1 MSLRFLTAGESHG
14 PSLTAILDGMP
25 AGLKLSASIIDL
37 ELARRQ
43 KGFGSGGRMKL
54 EKDAVQILGG
64 VMAGETTGA
73 PIALLVENADHIKW
87 KGKAIEPMTAPRP
100 GHADLTGAVKYGYK
114 DLRPA
119 LERASARE
127 TAMRVAAGAVCKHF
141 LAQFGIIV
149 GGYVSSIGKI
159 QTNFGDVPYEERF
172 ARAEDSDVRCPV
184 EASASQMRAEIE
196 KTIHGKNTLGGV
208 LEIVALNVPIGL
220 GSFAQ
225 WDKRLEA
232 RLAMAIMSVQAIKG
246 VEIGDAFENAKRLGT
261 QAHDPIQLQNAE
273 GRSQNINYQLPITNY
288 QSLTRNSNRAG
299 GIEGGISNGQP
310 IIIRAAM
317 KPIATTL
324 TPQQTVDLASGQ
336 ESPTKY
342 ERSDFCP
349 VPRAAPILEA
359 MVAFVL
365 ADALIEKLGGDSMNE
380 MKPRFETLRKATL
393 EDLVMDNFPHVFW
406 E

>member
-1 MSLRFLTAGESHG
+1 MLRFLTAGESHG

-25 AGLKLSASIIDL
+25 AGLPLDASIIDL

-43 KGFGSGGRMKL
+43 KGYGSGGRMKI
-54 EKDAVQILGG
+54 EKDSVQILGG

-73 PIALLVENADHIKW
+73 PIAMLVQNADHIKW

-127 TAMRVAAGAVCKHF
+127 TTMRVAVGAVCKHF

-149 GGYVSSIGKI
+149 GGYVSSIGEV
-159 QTNFGDVPYEERF
+159 QTDFGAMSYEERF
-172 ARAEDSDVRCPV
+172 ARAEESDVRCPV
-184 EASASQMRAEIE
+184 ESSANQMRDAIE

-208 LEIVALNVPIGL
+208 LEIIALNLPVGL
-220 GSFAQ
+220 GSFMQ

-232 RLAMAIMSVQAIKG
+232 KLAMAVMSVQAIKG
-246 VEIGDAFENAKRLGT
+246 VEVGDAFANSRLPGT
-261 QAHDPIQLQNAE
+261 QSHDPITLE
-273 GRSQNINYQLPITNY
+273 RSNVQRST
-288 QSLTRNSNRAG
+288 NRAG
-299 GIEGGISNGQP
+299 GTEGGVSNGQP
-310 IIIRAAM
+310 IVIRAAM

-324 TPQQTVDLASGQ
+324 TPQQTVDLAKGE
-336 ESPTKY
+336 ESPTNY

-349 VPRAAPILEA
+349 VPRAVPILEA

-365 ADALIEKLGGDSMNE
+365 ADALIEKLGGDSMGE
-380 MKPRFETLRKATL
+380 MKPRFESLRRATL
-393 EDLVMDNFPHVFW
+393 EDLQMDNVPHVFW

>member
-1 MSLRFLTAGESHG
+1 MPLRFLTAGESHG

-25 AGLKLSASIIDL
+25 AGLSITSEIINK

-43 KGFGSGGRMKL
+43 QGYGSGGRMKI
-54 EKDAVQILGG
+54 EKDTVQILGG

-73 PIALLVENADHIKW
+73 PIALLVQNDDHIKW

-127 TAMRVAAGAVCKHF
+127 TTMRVAVGAVCKHF

-149 GGYVSSIGKI
+149 GGYVSSIGEI
-159 QTNFGDVPYEERF
+159 QTDFGDMPYEERF
-172 ARAEDSDVRCPV
+172 IRAEESDVRCPIDS
-184 EASASQMRAEIE
+184 SAQKMRDEIE
-196 KTIHGKNTLGGV
+196 KTIHRKNTLGGV
-208 LEIVALNVPIGL
+208 LEIVALNLPVGL
-220 GSFAQ
+220 GSFMQ

-232 RLAMAIMSVQAIKG
+232 KLAMAVMSVQAIKG
-246 VEIGDAFENAKRLGT
+246 VEVGDAFENAKRIGT
-261 QAHDPIQLQNAE
+261 KAHDPINLKPSTFDLQ
-273 GRSQNINYQLPITNY
+273 RST
-288 QSLTRNSNRAG
+288 NRAG
-299 GIEGGISNGQP
+299 GTEGGVSNGQP
-310 IIIRAAM
+310 IVIRAAM

-324 TPQQTVDLASGQ
+324 TPQQTVDLAAG
-336 ESPTKY
+336 ENALTKY

-349 VPRAAPILEA
+349 VPRAVPILEA
-359 MVAFVL
+359 MAAFVL
-365 ADALIEKLGGDSMNE
+365 AEALLEKLGGDSLNE
-380 MKPRFETLRKATL
+380 MKPRFEALRKATL
-393 EDLVMDNFPHVFW
+393 DDLPMDNIPHVFW

>member
-1 MSLRFLTAGESHG
+1 MLRFLTAGESHG
-14 PSLTAILDGMP
+14 PSLTAILDGIP
-25 AGLKLSASIIDL
+25 AGLRLHGSLIDR

-43 KGFGSGGRMKL
+43 KGYGSGGRMKI
-54 EKDAVQILGG
+54 EKDTVQILGG

-73 PIALLVENADHIKW
+73 PIALLVQNDDHIKW
-87 KGKAIEPMTAPRP
+87 KGKTVEPMTAPRP

-127 TAMRVAAGAVCKHF
+127 TTMRVAVGAVCKHF
-141 LAQFGIIV
+141 LSQFGIIV

-159 QTNFGDVPYEERF
+159 QSDFGDMPYEERF
-172 ARAEDSDVRCPV
+172 ALAEESDVRCPV
-184 EASASQMRAEIE
+184 ESSANQMRAEIE
-196 KTIHGKNTLGGV
+196 KTIHGRNTLGGV
-208 LEIVALNVPIGL
+208 LEIVALNLPAGL
-220 GSFAQ
+220 GSFMQ

-232 RLAMAIMSVQAIKG
+232 KLAMAIMSVQAIKG
-246 VEIGDAFENAKRLGT
+246 VEVGDAFENARLPGT
-261 QAHDPIQLQNAE
+261 RAHDPMTLENSHIL
-273 GRSQNINYQLPITNY
+273 RST
-288 QSLTRNSNRAG
+288 NRAG
-299 GIEGGISNGQP
+299 GTEGGISNGQP
-310 IIIRAAM
+310 IILRAAM

-349 VPRAAPILEA
+349 VPRAVPILEA

-380 MKPRFETLRKATL
+380 MKPRFETLRKTTL
-393 EDLVMDNFPHVFW
+393 EDLQMDNIPHVFW

>member
-1 MSLRFLTAGESHG
+1 MTLRFLTAGESHG
-14 PSLTAILDGMP
+14 PSLTAILDGLP
-25 AGLKLSASIIDL
+25 AGLPVTASIIDL

-43 KGFGSGGRMKL
+43 KGYGSGGRMKI
-54 EKDAVQILGG
+54 EKDIVQILGG

-73 PIALLVENADHIKW
+73 PIALLVQNDDHVRW
-87 KGKAIEPMTAPRP
+87 KGKAIEPMSAPRP
-100 GHADLTGAVKYGYK
+100 GHADLTGAIKYGYR

-127 TAMRVAAGAVCKHF
+127 TTMRVAAGAVCKHF

-149 GGYVSSIGKI
+149 GGYVSSIGK
-159 QTNFGDVPYEERF
+159 TDTDFSDMTYEERF
-172 ARAEDSDVRCPV
+172 VRAEESDVRCPV
-184 EASASQMRAEIE
+184 ESSAARMRDEIE
-196 KTIHGKNTLGGV
+196 KTIHDKNTLGGV
-208 LEIVALNVPIGL
+208 LEIVALNMPVGL
-220 GSFAQ
+220 GSFMQ

-232 RLAMAIMSVQAIKG
+232 KLGMAVMSVQAIKG
-246 VEIGDAFENAKRLGT
+246 VEVGDAFANARLPGT
-261 QAHDPIQLQNAE
+261 QAHDPITLEHSDIQ
-273 GRSQNINYQLPITNY
+273 RST
-288 QSLTRNSNRAG
+288 NRAG
-299 GIEGGISNGQP
+299 GTEGGVSNGQP
-310 IIIRAAM
+310 IVIRAAM

-336 ESPTKY
+336 EAPTKY

-349 VPRAAPILEA
+349 VPRAVPILEA

-380 MKPRFETLRKATL
+380 MRPRFETLRKSTL
-393 EDLVMDNFPHVFW
+393 EDLQMDNTPHVFW

>member
-1 MSLRFLTAGESHG
+1 MPLRFLTAGESHG
-14 PSLTAILDGMP
+14 PSLTAILDGIP
-25 AGLKLSASIIDL
+25 AGLPLAPDIINK

-43 KGFGSGGRMKL
+43 QGYGSGGRMKI

-64 VMAGETTGA
+64 VMDGETTGA
-73 PIALLVENADHIKW
+73 PIALLVPNDDHVKW
-87 KGKAIEPMTAPRP
+87 KGKTIEPMTAPRP

-127 TAMRVAAGAVCKHF
+127 TTMRVAAGAVCKHF
-141 LAQFGIIV
+141 LVQFGILV
-149 GGYVSSIGKI
+149 GGYVSAIGEA
-159 QTNFGDVPYEERF
+159 QADFGDMPYVKRF
-172 ARAEDSDVRCPV
+172 TRAEESDVRCPV
-184 EASASQMRAEIE
+184 ESAANQMRAEIE

-208 LEIVALNVPIGL
+208 IEIIALNVPVGL
-220 GSFAQ
+220 GSFVQ
-225 WDKRLEA
+225 WDRRLEA
-232 RLAMAIMSVQAIKG
+232 KLTHAVMSVQAIKG
-246 VEIGDAFENAKRLGT
+246 VEIGDAFENARLPGT
-261 QAHDPIQLQNAE
+261 EAHDAMHVE
-273 GRSQNINYQLPITNY
+273 RSTFNVQRST
-288 QSLTRNSNRAG
+288 NRAG

-310 IIIRAAM
+310 IVIRAAM

-336 ESPTKY
+336 DSPTKY

-349 VPRAAPILEA
+349 VPRAVPILES

-365 ADALIEKLGGDSMNE
+365 ADALLEKLGGDSMNE

-393 EDLVMDNFPHVFW
+393 EDLSMDNIPHVFW
-406 E
+406 ENV

>member
-1 MSLRFLTAGESHG
+1 MPLRFLTAGESHG

-25 AGLKLSASIIDL
+25 AGLTLTSEIIDP

-43 KGFGSGGRMKL
+43 KGYGSGGRMKI
-54 EKDAVQILGG
+54 EKDSVQILGG

-73 PIALLVENADHIKW
+73 PIALLVQNADHMKW

-127 TAMRVAAGAVCKHF
+127 TTMRVAVGAVCKHF
-141 LAQFGIIV
+141 LAQFGVIV
-149 GGYVSSIGKI
+149 GGYVASIGDV
-159 QTNFGDVPYEERF
+159 QADFGEIPYEERF
-172 ARAEDSDVRCPV
+172 LRAEESDVRCPV
-184 EASASQMRAEIE
+184 ETSASQMRAEIE
-196 KTIHGKNTLGGV
+196 KTIQGKNTLGGV
-208 LEIVALNVPIGL
+208 LEIVALNLPLGL
-220 GSFAQ
+220 GSFMQ

-232 RLAMAIMSVQAIKG
+232 RLAMAVMSVQAMKG
-246 VEIGDAFENAKRLGT
+246 VEVGDAFANARLPGT
-261 QAHDPIQLQNAE
+261 QAHDPINLRQSSLQ
-273 GRSQNINYQLPITNY
+273 RST
-288 QSLTRNSNRAG
+288 NRAG
-299 GIEGGISNGQP
+299 GTEGGVSNGQP
-310 IIIRAAM
+310 IVIRAAM

-324 TPQQTVDLASGQ
+324 TPQQTVDLASGT
-336 ESPTKY
+336 ESPTRY

-349 VPRAAPILEA
+349 VPRAVPILEA

-365 ADALIEKLGGDSMNE
+365 ADALMEKLGGDSIDE
-380 MKPRFETLRKATL
+380 MRPRFDALRTATL
-393 EDLVMDNFPHVFW
+393 DDLQMDNRPHTFW

>member
-1 MSLRFLTAGESHG
+1 MLRFLTAGESHG

-25 AGLKLSASIIDL
+25 AGLAVTTEVINK

-43 KGFGSGGRMKL
+43 QGYGSGGRMKI
-54 EKDAVQILGG
+54 ERDTVQILGG
-64 VMAGETTGA
+64 VMNGETTGA
-73 PIALLVENADHIKW
+73 PIALLVQNDDHVKW

-127 TAMRVAAGAVCKHF
+127 TTMRVAAGAVCKHF

-149 GGYVSSIGKI
+149 GGYVSSIGEV
-159 QTNFGDVPYEERF
+159 QTDFGDIPYEERF
-172 ARAEDSDVRCPV
+172 TRAEESDVRCPV
-184 EASASQMRAEIE
+184 ESSAAKMREEIE

-208 LEIVALNVPIGL
+208 LEIVALNLPVGL
-220 GSFAQ
+220 GSFVQ
-225 WDKRLEA
+225 WDRRLEA
-232 RLAMAIMSVQAIKG
+232 KLAMAVMSVQAIKG
-246 VEIGDAFENAKRLGT
+246 VEVGDAFENAKRLGT
-261 QAHDPIQLQNAE
+261 QAHDPINLQPSTFDLQ
-273 GRSQNINYQLPITNY
+273 RST
-288 QSLTRNSNRAG
+288 NRAG
-299 GIEGGISNGQP
+299 GTEGGVSNGQP

-324 TPQQTVDLASGQ
+324 LPQPTVDLASGADA
-336 ESPTKY
+336 PTKY

-349 VPRAAPILEA
+349 VPRAVPILEA

-365 ADALIEKLGGDSMNE
+365 AEALIEKLGGDSMNE
-380 MKPRFETLRKATL
+380 MKLRFAALRKATL
-393 EDLVMDNFPHVFW
+393 DDLPMDNISHVFW
-406 E
+406 D

>member
-1 MSLRFLTAGESHG
+1 MPLRFLTAGESHG
-14 PSLTAILDGMP
+14 PSLTTILDGIP
-25 AGLKLSASIIDL
+25 AGLPLTPEIINK

-43 KGFGSGGRMKL
+43 QGYGSGGRMKI
-54 EKDAVQILGG
+54 EKDTVQILGG
-64 VMAGETTGA
+64 VMGGETTGA
-73 PIALLVENADHIKW
+73 PIALLVQNDDHVKW
-87 KGKAIEPMTAPRP
+87 KGKAVEPMTAPRP

-127 TAMRVAAGAVCKHF
+127 TTMRVAAGAVCKHF

-149 GGYVSSIGKI
+149 GGYVASIGDV
-159 QTNFGDVPYEERF
+159 TTDFGDMPYTERF
-172 ARAEDSDVRCPV
+172 IRAEESDVRCPIEFSA
-184 EASASQMRAEIE
+184 EAMRAEIE

-208 LEIVALNVPIGL
+208 LEIIALNLPVGL
-220 GSFAQ
+220 GSFVQ

-232 RLAMAIMSVQAIKG
+232 KLAHAIMSVQAIKG
-246 VEIGDAFENAKRLGT
+246 VEVGDAFENAKRIGT
-261 QAHDPIQLQNAE
+261 QAHDPINLQPSTSDLR
-273 GRSQNINYQLPITNY
+273 RST
-288 QSLTRNSNRAG
+288 NRAG
-299 GIEGGISNGQP
+299 GTEGGISNGQP
-310 IIIRAAM
+310 IVIRAAM

-324 TPQQTVDLASGQ
+324 LPQPTVDLASGT

-349 VPRAAPILEA
+349 VPRAVPILES

-365 ADALIEKLGGDSMNE
+365 ADALLEKLGGDSLKE
-380 MKPRFETLRKATL
+380 MKPRFESLRKATL
-393 EDLVMDNFPHVFW
+393 EDLQMDNIPHIFW

>member
-25 AGLKLSASIIDL
+25 AGLSITPDIIDQ

-43 KGFGSGGRMKL
+43 KGYGSGGRMKI
-54 EKDAVQILGG
+54 EKDTVQILGG

-73 PIALLVENADHIKW
+73 PVALLVQNDDHIKW
-87 KGKAIEPMTAPRP
+87 KGKAVEPMTAPRP
-100 GHADLTGAVKYGYK
+100 GHADLTGAVKYGYR

-127 TAMRVAAGAVCKHF
+127 TTMRVAVGAICKHF

-149 GGYVSSIGKI
+149 GGYVSSIGEI
-159 QTNFGDVPYEERF
+159 TADFGEMPYEERF
-172 ARAEDSDVRCPV
+172 ARAEESDVRCPV
-184 EASASQMRAEIE
+184 ESYASQMRTEIE
-196 KTIHGKNTLGGV
+196 KIIHGKNTLGGV
-208 LEIVALNVPIGL
+208 LEIIALNLPVGL

-225 WDKRLEA
+225 WDQRLEA
-232 RLAMAIMSVQAIKG
+232 RLAMAVMSVQAIKG
-246 VEIGDAFENAKRLGT
+246 VEVGDAFANARLPGT
-261 QAHDPIQLQNAE
+261 QVHDAIVLENSNVQ
-273 GRSQNINYQLPITNY
+273 R
-288 QSLTRNSNRAG
+288 LTNRAG
-299 GIEGGISNGQP
+299 GTEGGISNGQP
-310 IIIRAAM
+310 IIVRAAL

-324 TPQQTVDLASGQ
+324 LPQPTVDLASGT
-336 ESPTKY
+336 ESPTRY

-349 VPRAAPILEA
+349 VPRAVPILEA

-365 ADALIEKLGGDSMNE
+365 ADALLEKLGGDSMKE
-380 MKPRFETLRKATL
+380 MKPRFASLRKATL
-393 EDLVMDNFPHVFW
+393 DDLQMDNTSHIFW

>member
-1 MSLRFLTAGESHG
+1 MLRFLTAGESHG

-25 AGLKLSASIIDL
+25 AGLPLTASMIDP

-43 KGFGSGGRMKL
+43 KGYGSGGRMKI
-54 EKDAVQILGG
+54 EKDVVQILGG

-73 PIALLVENADHIKW
+73 PIAMLVQNADHIKW
-87 KGKAIEPMTAPRP
+87 TGKAIEPMTAPRP

-127 TAMRVAAGAVCKHF
+127 TTMRVAVGAVCKHF
-141 LAQFGIIV
+141 LNQFGILV
-149 GGYVSSIGKI
+149 GGYVSSIGEVSAD
-159 QTNFGDVPYEERF
+159 FDGMPYEERF
-172 ARAEDSDVRCPV
+172 ARAEESDVRCPI
-184 EASASQMRAEIE
+184 ESSAQQMREEIE
-196 KTIHGKNTLGGV
+196 KTIHGKNTLGGI
-208 LEIVALNVPIGL
+208 LETVALNVPIGL
-220 GSFAQ
+220 GSFMQ

-232 RLAMAIMSVQAIKG
+232 KLAMAVMSVQAIKG
-246 VEIGDAFENAKRLGT
+246 VEVGDAFENAKRLGT
-261 QAHDPIQLQNAE
+261 QAHDPIRL
-273 GRSQNINYQLPITNY
+273 SDT
-288 QSLTRNSNRAG
+288 QSVIRNSNRAG
-299 GIEGGISNGQP
+299 GTEGGISNGQP
-310 IIIRAAM
+310 ILIRAAM

-324 TPQQTVDLASGQ
+324 LPQPTVDLASGT
-336 ESPTKY
+336 ESPTQY

-349 VPRAAPILEA
+349 VPRAVPILEA

-380 MKPRFETLRKATL
+380 MKPRFEALRKATL
-393 EDLVMDNFPHVFW
+393 EDLQMDNIPHVFW

>member
-1 MSLRFLTAGESHG
+1 MPLRFLTAGESHG
-14 PSLTAILDGMP
+14 PSLTAILDGIP
-25 AGLKLSASIIDL
+25 AGLSLTPDIVNK

-43 KGFGSGGRMKL
+43 QGYGSGGRMKI
-54 EKDAVQILGG
+54 EKDTVQILGG
-64 VMAGETTGA
+64 VMGGETTGA
-73 PIALLVENADHIKW
+73 PLALLVQNDDHVKW

-127 TAMRVAAGAVCKHF
+127 TTMRVAVGAVCKHF

-149 GGYVSSIGKI
+149 GGYVASIGEVAVE
-159 QTNFGDVPYEERF
+159 FGDMPYEERF
-172 ARAEDSDVRCPV
+172 IRAEESDVRCPI
-184 EASASQMRAEIE
+184 ETSAQQMRAEIE

-208 LEIVALNVPIGL
+208 LEIVALNLPVGL
-220 GSFAQ
+220 GSFVQ

-232 RLAMAIMSVQAIKG
+232 KLAHAVMSVQAIKG
-246 VEIGDAFENAKRLGT
+246 VEVGDAFDNAKRIGT
-261 QAHDPIQLQNAE
+261 EAHDPINLQLSNLQ
-273 GRSQNINYQLPITNY
+273 RST
-288 QSLTRNSNRAG
+288 NRAG
-299 GIEGGISNGQP
+299 GTEGGVSNAQP

-324 TPQQTVDLASGQ
+324 LPQPTVDLAAGT

-349 VPRAAPILEA
+349 VPRAVPILEA

-365 ADALIEKLGGDSMNE
+365 ADALLEKLGGDSMNE
-380 MKPRFETLRKATL
+380 IKPRFESLRKATL
-393 EDLVMDNFPHVFW
+393 EDLPMDNVPHVFW

>member
-1 MSLRFLTAGESHG
+1 MLRFLTAGESHG

-25 AGLKLSASIIDL
+25 AGLPITSDIINK

-43 KGFGSGGRMKL
+43 HGYGSGGRMKI
-54 EKDAVQILGG
+54 EKDSVQILGG

-73 PIALLVENADHIKW
+73 PIALLVQNDDHVKW

-127 TAMRVAAGAVCKHF
+127 TTMRVAAGSICKHF

-149 GGYVSSIGKI
+149 GGYVSSIGEV
-159 QTNFGDVPYEERF
+159 QTNFGDMPYKERF
-172 ARAEDSDVRCPV
+172 TRAEESDVRCPV
-184 EASASQMRAEIE
+184 DATANQMHAEIE

-208 LEIVALNVPIGL
+208 LEIVALNVPLGL
-220 GSFAQ
+220 GSFVQ

-232 RLAMAIMSVQAIKG
+232 KLAFAIMSVQAIKG
-246 VEIGDAFENAKRLGT
+246 VEVGDAFENTRLPGT
-261 QAHDPIQLQNAE
+261 QVHDPIQLRNA
-273 GRSQNINYQLPITNY
+273 QYVI
-288 QSLTRNSNRAG
+288 RNSNRAG

-310 IIIRAAM
+310 IVIRAAM

-324 TPQQTVDLASGQ
+324 LPQPTVDLASGK

-349 VPRAAPILEA
+349 VPRAVPILEA

-393 EDLVMDNFPHVFW
+393 DDLKMDNNPHIFW

>member
-1 MSLRFLTAGESHG
+1 MLRFLTAGESHG

-25 AGLKLSASIIDL
+25 AGLSIHASIIDR

-43 KGFGSGGRMKL
+43 KGYGSGGRMKI
-54 EKDAVQILGG
+54 EKDTVQILGG

-73 PIALLVENADHIKW
+73 PLAMLVQNDDHIKW
-87 KGKAIEPMTAPRP
+87 KGKAVEPMTAPRP

-127 TAMRVAAGAVCKHF
+127 TAMRVAVGAVCKHF
-141 LAQFGIIV
+141 LSQFGIIV
-149 GGYVSSIGKI
+149 GGYVSSIGLI
-159 QTNFGDVPYEERF
+159 QTDFGDMPYEERF
-172 ARAEDSDVRCPV
+172 TRAEESDVRCPV
-184 EASASQMRAEIE
+184 EIYADQIRAEIE

-208 LEIVALNVPIGL
+208 LEIVALNLPVGL
-220 GSFAQ
+220 GGFMQ

-232 RLAMAIMSVQAIKG
+232 RLAMSVMSVQAIKG
-246 VEIGDAFENAKRLGT
+246 VEVGDAFENARRLGT
-261 QAHDPIQLQNAE
+261 QAHDPIRLE
-273 GRSQNINYQLPITNY
+273 RSNVQRST
-288 QSLTRNSNRAG
+288 NRAG
-299 GIEGGISNGQP
+299 GTEGGISNGQP
-310 IIIRAAM
+310 IVIRAAM

-324 TPQQTVDLASGQ
+324 TPQQTVDLGSGQ

-349 VPRAAPILEA
+349 VPRAVPILEA

-365 ADALIEKLGGDSMNE
+365 ADALIEKLGGDSINE
-380 MKPRFETLRKATL
+380 MKPRFETLRKASL
-393 EDLVMDNFPHVFW
+393 EDLQMDNIPHVFW

>member
-1 MSLRFLTAGESHG
+1 MPLRFLTAGESHG

-25 AGLKLSASIIDL
+25 AGIPLTPDIIDQQ
-37 ELARRQ
+37 LARRQ
-43 KGFGSGGRMKL
+43 KGYGSGGRMKI

-73 PIALLVENADHIKW
+73 PIALLVENADHVKW
-87 KGKAIEPMTAPRP
+87 KGRAIEPMTTPRP
-100 GHADLTGAVKYGYK
+100 GHADLTGAVKYGYR

-127 TAMRVAAGAVCKHF
+127 TTMRVAAGAICKHF

-149 GGYVSSIGKI
+149 GGYVASIGEI
-159 QTNFGDVPYEERF
+159 NADFGDLPYEERF
-172 ARAEDSDVRCPV
+172 FRAEESDVRCPV
-184 EASASQMRAEIE
+184 EPYASQMRLEIE

-208 LEIVALNVPIGL
+208 LEIVALNVPVGL

-225 WDKRLEA
+225 WDRRLEA
-232 RLAMAIMSVQAIKG
+232 KLAMAVMSVQAFKG
-246 VEIGDAFENAKRLGT
+246 VEVGDAFANARLPGT
-261 QAHDPIQLQNAE
+261 QAHDAITLDHSNLE
-273 GRSQNINYQLPITNY
+273 RST
-288 QSLTRNSNRAG
+288 NRAG
-299 GIEGGISNGQP
+299 GTEGGVSNGQP
-310 IIIRAAM
+310 IILRAAM

-324 TPQQTVDLASGQ
+324 LPQNTVDLAAGT

-349 VPRAAPILEA
+349 VPRAVPILEA

-365 ADALIEKLGGDSMNE
+365 ADALIEKLGGDSLNE
-380 MKPRFETLRKATL
+380 MKPRFEALRTTRL
-393 EDLVMDNFPHVFW
+393 EDLQMNNTPHVFW
-406 E
+406 DG

>member
-1 MSLRFLTAGESHG
+1 MPLRFLTAGESHG

-25 AGLKLSASIIDL
+25 AGLPLTASIIDP

-43 KGFGSGGRMKL
+43 KGYGSGGRMKI
-54 EKDAVQILGG
+54 EKDTVQILGG

-73 PIALLVENADHIKW
+73 PIALLVQNDDHVKW

-127 TAMRVAAGAVCKHF
+127 TTMRVAAGAVCKHF
-141 LAQFGIIV
+141 LSQFGIIV
-149 GGYVSSIGKI
+149 GGYVASIGEV
-159 QTNFGDVPYEERF
+159 TADFGDMPYEERF
-172 ARAEDSDVRCPV
+172 TRAEASDVRCPI
-184 EASASQMRAEIE
+184 EYSAQKMRDEIE
-196 KTIHGKNTLGGV
+196 ATIHGKNTLGGI
-208 LEIVALNVPIGL
+208 LEIVALNIPVGL
-220 GSFAQ
+220 GSFMQ

-232 RLAMAIMSVQAIKG
+232 KLAMAVMSVQAIKG
-246 VEIGDAFENAKRLGT
+246 VEVGDAFENAKLPGT
-261 QAHDPIQLQNAE
+261 QAHDPINVQHSNLQ
-273 GRSQNINYQLPITNY
+273 RST
-288 QSLTRNSNRAG
+288 NRAG
-299 GIEGGISNGQP
+299 GTEGGISNGQP

-324 TPQQTVDLASGQ
+324 TPQQTVDLAVG
-336 ESPTKY
+336 ENAPTKY

-349 VPRAAPILEA
+349 VPRAVPILEA

-365 ADALIEKLGGDSMNE
+365 ADALIEKLGGDSIAE

-393 EDLVMDNFPHVFW
+393 EDLPMDNIPHIFW
-406 E
+406 V

>member
-1 MSLRFLTAGESHG
+1 MLRFLTAGESHG
-14 PSLTAILDGMP
+14 PSLTTILDGIP
-25 AGLKLSASIIDL
+25 AGLPLSPDIINK
-37 ELARRQ
+37 ELTRRQ
-43 KGFGSGGRMKL
+43 QGYGSGGRMKI
-54 EKDAVQILGG
+54 EKDVVQILGG

-73 PIALLVENADHIKW
+73 PIALLVQNDDHVKW

-127 TAMRVAAGAVCKHF
+127 TTMRVAAGAVCKHF

-149 GGYVSSIGKI
+149 GGYVSSIGEV
-159 QTNFGDVPYEERF
+159 QTDFGDMPYEERF
-172 ARAEDSDVRCPV
+172 RLAEESDVRCPI
-184 EASASQMRAEIE
+184 ETSANQMRAEIE

-208 LEIVALNVPIGL
+208 LEIVALNVPVGL
-220 GSFAQ
+220 GSFTQ

-232 RLAMAIMSVQAIKG
+232 KLAMAVMSVQAIKG
-246 VEIGDAFENAKRLGT
+246 VEVGDAFENAKRLGT
-261 QAHDPIQLQNAE
+261 QAHDAMQLVTRNVV
-273 GRSQNINYQLPITNY
+273 
-288 QSLTRNSNRAG
+288 TRNSNRAG
-299 GIEGGISNGQP
+299 GTEGGISNGQP

-324 TPQQTVDLASGQ
+324 LPQPTVDLASGT

-349 VPRAAPILEA
+349 VPRAVPILEA

-365 ADALIEKLGGDSMNE
+365 ADALLEKLGGDSINE

-393 EDLVMDNFPHVFW
+393 EDLQMDNVPHVFW